1 MANYRDE
8 YLQETYYCDDPIQ
21 PAVKPK
27 TNRSFLSVVMLV
39 VAGLFLNNTFAAN
52 ISLTNSGR
60 VEFGQ
65 GISMTTACS
74 GSTALTVTPYSSF
87 TNSSGSGSFY
97 FNSVK
102 VSNVPS
108 TCDGV
113 KFQLNAFTETGTTPL
128 ALYNTS
134 STDAIVGNNAGT
146 FEAMGVTTGISV
158 TTLSSTSFSVTFA
171 SPMALASNV
180 SRLTIQSAPAT
191 FASYSPTRGI
201 QFPPLSGLSLS
212 SGLNV
217 NNSFTIEGWVR
228 SADWSQMAA
237 LMPYVGNAC
246 NGMWLTNLSATTWK
260 AGVTCNNMGI
270 EFTMPGSV
278 AMANNQWIYFAYV
291 KDTNGGSMYVNG
303 AKLTALPVN
312 NGGSLVLPISGSNDS
327 GAIGEW
333 YAYDTAN
340 WSSKNGII
348 GEIRLSN
355 IARVASTASS
365 FNPSYASSGRPSAQ
379 LTSDANTTM
388 LLRPPAS
395 GNTFVDS
402 SGNQTLTVIT
412 TISGGGSPGT
422 PQVVSFG

>member
-1 MANYRDE
+1 MAKARVRPYED
-8 YLQETYYCDDPIQ
+8 YYCDDPVRQ
-21 PAVKPK
+21 VVKPK
-27 TNRSFLSVVMLV
+27 NNRSLLSVVMLI

-52 ISLTNSGR
+52 ISLTNGGK

-65 GISMTTACS
+65 GISMATACS
-74 GSTALTVTPYSSF
+74 GSQSLTVTPYSSF
-87 TNSSGSGSFY
+87 INTSGAGFFY
-97 FNSVK
+97 FSSIK
-102 VSNVPS
+102 VTNIPS
-108 TCDGV
+108 SCNGV
-113 KFQLNAFTETGTTPL
+113 KFQFNAFTETGTAPL

-134 STDAIVGNNAGT
+134 STDAIIGNNAGT

-158 TTLSSTSFSVTFA
+158 TTISTTSFSVTFT
-171 SPMALASNV
+171 SPVALASNV
-180 SRLTIQSAPAT
+180 SRLTIQSSAAIFP
-191 FASYSPTRGI
+191 SYAPTRGI

-246 NGMWLTNLSATTWK
+246 NGMWLTNLNATTWK
-260 AGVTCNNMGI
+260 SGVTCNNMGI

-278 AMANNQWIYFAYV
+278 AMANDQWLFFAYV
-291 KDTNGGSMYVNG
+291 KDSNGGSMYVNG
-303 AKLTALPVN
+303 AKLTALPIN

-355 IARVASTASS
+355 IARVASTSSS

-379 LTSDANTTM
+379 LVSDANTTM
-388 LLRPPAS
+388 LLRPPVS

-412 TISGGGSPGT
+412 SISGPGT
-422 PQVVSFG
+422 PTPPVIVNFG

>member
-1 MANYRDE
+1 MAKAQVRPYED
-8 YLQETYYCDDPIQ
+8 YYCDDPTT
-21 PAVKPK
+21 PVVKRKNVRSLTSAVI
-27 TNRSFLSVVMLV
+27 LI
-39 VAGLFLNNTFAAN
+39 VAGLFLNNTLAAN
-52 ISLTNSGR
+52 ISLTSGGK

-74 GSTALTVTPYSSF
+74 GSQALTVTPYSSF
-87 TNSSGSGSFY
+87 INTSGAGSFY
-97 FNSVK
+97 FSSIK
-102 VSNVPS
+102 VTNIPS
-108 TCDGV
+108 SCNGT
-113 KFQLNAFTETGTTPL
+113 KFQFNAFTETGTAPL
-128 ALYNTS
+128 AIYNTS
-134 STDAIVGNNAGT
+134 SVDAIIGNNAGS

-158 TTLSSTSFSVTFA
+158 TNISSTSFSVTFTT
-171 SPMALASNV
+171 PVALAANV

-191 FASYSPTRGI
+191 FASYAPTRGI

-228 SADWSQMAA
+228 SSDWSQMAA

-246 NGMWLTNLSATTWK
+246 NGMWLTNLNATTWK
-260 AGVTCNNMGI
+260 SGVTCNNMGI
-270 EFTMPGSV
+270 EFMMPGSV
-278 AMANNQWIYFAYV
+278 AMANDQWLYFAYV
-291 KDTNGGSMYVNG
+291 KDSNGGSMFVNG
-303 AKLTALPVN
+303 AKLTALPIN
-312 NGGSLVLPISGSNDS
+312 NSGSLVLPISGSNDS

-379 LTSDANTTM
+379 LTSDSNTTM

-412 TISGGGSPGT
+412 SINGPGT
-422 PQVVSFG
+422 PTSPLVVNFG

>member
-1 MANYRDE
+1 MAKSKIERFVDHYH
-8 YLQETYYCDDPIQ
+8 DDPVA
-21 PAVKPK
+21 PVFKRRNFGALG
-27 TNRSFLSVVMLV
+27 SSVMLI
-39 VAGLFLNNTFAAN
+39 VAGLFLSNTYAAN
-52 ISLTNSGR
+52 ISLSSGAG

-74 GSTALTVTPYSSF
+74 GSQALTVTPYSTF
-87 TNSSGSGSFY
+87 VNTTGAGSFY
-97 FNSVK
+97 FGSIK
-102 VSNVPS
+102 VTNIPS
-108 TCDGV
+108 SCNGV
-113 KFQLNAFTETGTTPL
+113 KFQLNAFTETGTSPS

-134 STDAIVGNNAGT
+134 STDAVVGNNAGT
-146 FEAMGVTTGISV
+146 FEAMGITTGISV
-158 TTLSSTSFSVTFA
+158 TTISSTSFSVTFT
-171 SPMALASNV
+171 SPVALAANV
-180 SRLTIQSAPAT
+180 SRLTIQSAPAI
-191 FASYSPTRGI
+191 FPSYAPTRGI
-201 QFPPLSGLSLS
+201 QFPPFSGLSLS

-228 SADWSQMAA
+228 SSNWSQMAA

-246 NGMWLTNLSATTWK
+246 NGMWLTNLNATTWK

-278 AMANNQWIYFAYV
+278 AMTNDQWLYFAYV
-291 KDTNGGSMYVNG
+291 KDSNGGSMYVNG
-303 AKLTALPVN
+303 TKLTAVPIN
-312 NGGSLVLPISGSNDS
+312 NGGSLVLPISGTNDS

-333 YAYDTAN
+333 YAYDTAY

-355 IARVASTASS
+355 IARVASTSSS
-365 FNPSYASSGRPSAQ
+365 FNPGYASSGRPAAQ
-379 LTSDANTTM
+379 LASDANTTM

-412 TISGGGSPGT
+412 SVSGPGT
-422 PQVVSFG
+422 PTPPTVVNFG